1 MKGRQLSFRSQLN
14 ICRHRKLPEI
24 VWMLWGCA
32 VDAQLM
38 KIMMLHAQL
47 LLLDSENV
55 NIIEGVC
62 AVGREGL
69 VAKQTC
75 ARRRQQIQV
84 WIASH
89 WFSVLSPS
97 NPGSFCTSFHPDFQ
111 QGYCGELKSLAQ
123 VVSVIS
129 MLFNNGNIY
138 IYAYIIC
145 IHSTI
150 EQYSIIEQNII
161 LYICDNRNIIL
172 LYICASVHIF
182 LSWHIRISTFVKVSN
197 FLLSVQ
203 LLLTKIIKY
212 FIIFLIMIN
221 VLQNCLLTN
230 PMSLTRRIWVITNFR
245 NRSLSALSN
254 I

>member
-14 ICRHRKLPEI
+14 IGRHRKLPEI

-47 LLLDSENV
+47 LSDSENV

-62 AVGREGL
+62 AVGREAL

-75 ARRRQQIQV
+75 ARRRQQVQV

-97 NPGSFCTSFHPDFQ
+97 NPGSFCTSFYPDFQ
-111 QGYCGELKSLAQ
+111 QVFCGELKSLAQ
-123 VVSVIS
+123 VVSAIS
-129 MLFNNGNIY
+129 MLFNNIY
-138 IYAYIIC
+138 IYIYIIC

-150 EQYSIIEQNII
+150 EYYSIIEQNII
-161 LYICDNRNIIL
+161 
-172 LYICASVHIF
+172 HI
-182 LSWHIRISTFVKVSN
+182 
-197 FLLSVQ
+197 
-203 LLLTKIIKY
+203 
-212 FIIFLIMIN
+212 
-221 VLQNCLLTN
+221 
-230 PMSLTRRIWVITNFR
+230 
-245 NRSLSALSN
+245 
-254 I
+254 